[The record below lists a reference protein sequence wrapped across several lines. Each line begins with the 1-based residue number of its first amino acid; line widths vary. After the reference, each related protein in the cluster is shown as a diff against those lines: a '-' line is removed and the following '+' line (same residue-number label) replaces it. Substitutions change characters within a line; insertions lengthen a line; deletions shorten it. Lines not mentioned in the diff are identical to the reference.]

1 MGFRVGL
8 NVGSGIYGTWA
19 ISLSDRQWK
28 VELDRRQSLKSSN
41 SMSSQCQGRTVK
53 GSQCTRRC
61 PDSGAYCWQHIQSQR
76 LIPVHNY
83 RPIESRQTVA
93 NCTPPNPIGFQG
105 LRGVEALPRGTREL
119 QGNSSG
125 TPTLSVVDRPRLRLR
140 VSRPTNST
148 NQGEVGTGTPSVRET
163 SHGVGNISGNA
174 GKPLNLQRTSLESA
188 NAYAREAYL
197 RMSVQDRFQIPMSSV
212 TRMLKIYGLGYRDHI
227 MALTVRDQLI
237 ATRRLRSRLDA
248 FFHRPAGPY
257 LDLSGNRYY
266 NENYSRSIAKP
277 LHYGEFYYHPYN
289 GSCRILGERDLNLE
303 RQSYD
308 PVFPKVVCQKLEV
321 QVSDTKEYI
330 NHKERVLDSY
340 KMDLVTFCE
349 LSEFDDPDMIYLDVS
364 GRAYYLHSILGRW
377 EAGFS
382 IYDKEC
388 GRIVPQY
395 PLDFNNEPMHP
406 QLVRN
411 IYGTYKHRILS
422 QGLLSKAPGVP
433 EDQLRLQE
441 PRNTTKIRGFGYPA
455 TESST
460 PTEGSPGSWNP
471 KEYPLLEV
479 LCCHNNLLEDLY
491 QFIVGYKEIRRKYD
505 SVTELYPEDEGLAN
519 RRDLIAIQAL
529 KQLYER
535 QRLENYGYRKYASY
549 TSTNGANGTQ
559 VFYQYVLCSLFMTT
573 GYRPAIDTQDDDG
586 LPVNLRWEYL
596 PDQVSAVI
604 VGSSILPI
612 CRHGYHY
619 LLAFK

>member
-1 MGFRVGL
+1 
-8 NVGSGIYGTWA
+8 
-19 ISLSDRQWK
+19 
-28 VELDRRQSLKSSN
+28 
-41 SMSSQCQGRTVK
+41 MSTQCQGRTVK

-76 LIPVHNY
+76 LIPHRNP
-83 RPIESRQTVA
+83 RPIDA
-93 NCTPPNPIGFQG
+93 NCTPPNAIGF
-105 LRGVEALPRGTREL
+105 P
-119 QGNSSG
+119 GNSSG

-148 NQGEVGTGTPSVRET
+148 NHGGVGTGTPSVRET

-174 GKPLNLQRTSLESA
+174 RKRLNLQGTSLESA

-266 NENYSRSIAKP
+266 NENYSRSTAKP

-308 PVFPKVVCQKLEV
+308 PVFPRVICQKLEV
-321 QVSDTKEYI
+321 QISDTKEYI

-349 LSEFDDPDMIYLDVS
+349 LSELDDPDMIYLDVS

-422 QGLLSKAPGVP
+422 QGLLSGRRGTSGVP

-441 PRNTTKIRGFGYPA
+441 PRNTTKTRGFGCPV
-455 TESST
+455 TESTVIES
-460 PTEGSPGSWNP
+460 PRSPLAKREEGSRGSMNP
-471 KEYPLLEV
+471 REYPLLEV

-505 SVTELYPEDEGLAN
+505 NVTELYPEDEGLAN
-519 RRDLIAIQAL
+519 RRDLMAIQAL

>member
-1 MGFRVGL
+1 
-8 NVGSGIYGTWA
+8 
-19 ISLSDRQWK
+19 
-28 VELDRRQSLKSSN
+28 
-41 SMSSQCQGRTVK
+41 MSIQCQGRTVK
-53 GSQCTRRC
+53 GSQCIRRC
-61 PDSGAYCWQHIQSQR
+61 PHSGGYCWQHIQSQR
-76 LIPVHNY
+76 LVPVQNH
-83 RPIESRQTVA
+83 RPIEAPS
-93 NCTPPNPIGFQG
+93 
-105 LRGVEALPRGTREL
+105 ALSEI
-119 QGNSSG
+119 
-125 TPTLSVVDRPRLRLR
+125 DRPRIRLR
-140 VSRPTNST
+140 ISRPTNST
-148 NQGEVGTGTPSVRET
+148 THGEVGTICVREVPRSQLAIETSSVREE
-163 SHGVGNISGNA
+163 SRGVGNISGNA
-174 GKPLNLQRTSLESA
+174 EKNRNLQATMLQRA
-188 NAYAREAYL
+188 NREAYL

-212 TRMLKIYGLGYRDHI
+212 TRMLRIYGLGHKDHI
-227 MALTVRDQLI
+227 IALTPRDQLI

-248 FFHRPAGPY
+248 FFHRPTGPY
-257 LDLSGNRYY
+257 LDISGNRYY
-266 NENYSRSIAKP
+266 NENYSRSTATP

-308 PVFPKVVCQKLEV
+308 PVFPRVVCEKLEA
-321 QVSDTKEYI
+321 QISDMKEYI

-349 LSEFDDPDMIYLDVS
+349 LSELDDPEMIYLDVS

-411 IYGTYKHRILS
+411 IYGTYKHRIRS
-422 QGLLSKAPGVP
+422 QP
-433 EDQLRLQE
+433 QL
-441 PRNTTKIRGFGYPA
+441 GD
-455 TESST
+455 ES
-460 PTEGSPGSWNP
+460 P
-471 KEYPLLEV
+471 KEYPLVEV
-479 LCCHNNLLEDLY
+479 LCRHSSLLEDLY

-505 SVTELYPEDEGLAN
+505 NLTELYPEDEGLAN
-519 RRDLIAIQAL
+519 RRDLMAIQAL
-529 KQLYER
+529 KEVYER
-535 QRLENYGYRKYASY
+535 QKLENFGYRKYASY

-559 VFYQYVLCSLFMTT
+559 IFYQYVLCSLFMAI

-586 LPVNLRWEYL
+586 LPVNLRWEYR
-596 PDQVSAVI
+596 PDEVSAVI

-612 CRHGYHY
+612 CRPGYHY